1 MGLVDFAIRRRVTI
15 AMATVAITLL
25 GMISLS
31 RLKVNLLPDLSYPT
45 LTIRTELPGAA
56 PTEIENLISR
66 PIEEA
71 AGVVRNVRSVRSV
84 SRSGQSD
91 VIIEFTWGTDMDF
104 AGIEVRERLDLL
116 WLPTEASRP
125 LLLRFDPSSEP
136 VMRVAFVDETAL
148 SSRNGAGSHEDR
160 LKFLRRFADDRIKPE
175 IESVEGSAAVKVS
188 GGFEDE
194 VQIYVDQQRL
204 AQLKLSIEQVAK
216 RIGAENV
223 NLSGGRL
230 EQGTQRFL
238 VRTVNE
244 FDTLDDMANSVI
256 ATVDGQPV
264 YLKDVARVE
273 RGYKDRTAIT
283 RLNGDECIELAI
295 YKEGDANT
303 VQLAQGIR
311 GKLEALEKTLPGGSK
326 LVPVYD
332 QSKFIASA
340 VSDVKDAA
348 ILGGLLSIL
357 VLYFFLRDAWATIVT
372 GIVIPVTVVGIFVMM
387 YAFDL
392 TLNVMSLGGIAL
404 SVGML
409 IDNSVVILEA
419 IARRKEAGLSTIDAA
434 REGTAEVATAVTAST
449 LTSVAVFFP
458 MVFVSGIAG
467 QLFRDQAL
475 TVTFAQLISLMVGI
489 TLVPMLTAW
498 RARRGDKEQE
508 LAADAGEPRETLGA
522 LRRYLGAM
530 LANFNVKSL
539 VRAREPVAPTHGR
552 TMRILAAPVRY
563 LRWIVRFLGWTL
575 RYLITFLTRVLRVVF
590 GLLGKVFAVLLSPFV
605 WITQKG
611 YNVLDRRYPALL
623 DWALARRATVLM
635 TAFALLALTALII
648 PRLGTELIPQ
658 LSQGEFTVKMRLP
671 AGSPLETTD
680 SQVQVMHKAAR
691 NLPNLDSAYAVAGT
705 GNRLDANPV
714 DSGENTGNLDVRL
727 RMPIDKAGEEAAMQ
741 DLRTRLASIPGAQYE
756 FARPSLLTLATPVE
770 VILAGYDL
778 ERLNVAAAAVRT
790 RMEASGAFK
799 DIRSSVEGGHPEI
812 QILFDQERASQLG
825 LAVRD
830 IADRVVSNVRGDVAT
845 RYRLQEKKID
855 VLVRSVDTRAASIE
869 EVRNLVVNPGSDRPV
884 PLSAVAE
891 VRLATGPAEIRR
903 ANQERVAVISA
914 APVRGDLGDATAKA
928 REILA
933 ATTLPVGILGS
944 VSGQSEEMT
953 QSFRSLGL
961 AFALAVF
968 LVYLVMASQF
978 ESLLHP
984 FVILFTIPMGL
995 IGSVWGLYVTG
1006 TTINSVALI
1015 GLIMLAGIVVNNAIV
1030 LIDAINQARERGLAK
1045 IEAIKLAGKTRLRPI
1060 LITSVSTI
1068 IGLIPMAIGIG
1079 EGAEIR
1085 RPMAITVIA
1094 GNLVATFLTLVV
1106 IPVLYAVLD
1115 RKEYVKRA
1123 AAQAAPNPLTA
1134 PAVPPLALR
1143 KQED

>member
-1 MGLVDFAIRRRVTI
+1 MTLVDFAIRRRVTI
-15 AMATVAITLL
+15 AMATVAVTLL
-25 GMISLS
+25 GFISLS

-45 LTIRTELPGAA
+45 LTIRTELTGAA
-56 PTEIENLISR
+56 PTEVENLISR

-104 AGIEVRERLDLL
+104 AGIEVRERLDVL
-116 WLPTEASRP
+116 WLPVEATRP

-136 VMRVAFVDETAL
+136 VMRVALVDEAAQ
-148 SSRNGAGSHEDR
+148 SAGIGAGSNEER

-175 IESVEGSAAVKVS
+175 IEAVEGSAAVKVS

-204 AQLKLSIEQVAK
+204 AQLRLSIEQVAR

-244 FDTLDDMANSVI
+244 FDTLEDMANAVI
-256 ATVDGQPV
+256 ANVDGQPV

-283 RLNGDECIELAI
+283 RLNGAECIELAI

-303 VQLAQGIR
+303 VQLAHGIAD
-311 GKLEALEKTLPGGSK
+311 KLEALGKTLPGGTK
-326 LVPVYD
+326 LIPVYD

-498 RARRGDKEQE
+498 RARLGEPKSDP
-508 LAADAGEPRETLGA
+508 APDAGEPRHSASALGA
-522 LRRYLGAM
+522 YLRAVPGNINMRGLVRRWQVVMSARF
-530 LANFNVKSL
+530 ANFRALAWLIFVL
-539 VRAREPVAPTHGR
+539 RWVFGFIGWLMRLIVTFTVRA
-552 TMRILAAPVRY
+552 
-563 LRWIVRFLGWTL
+563 
-575 RYLITFLTRVLRVVF
+575 LRVIL
-590 GLLGKVFAVLLSPFV
+590 GLLGKVFALLLSPFV
-605 WITQKG
+605 WITQKC
-611 YNVLDRRYPALL
+611 YSFLERHYPPLL
-623 DWALARRATVLM
+623 EWALARRAAVLF
-635 TAFALLALTALII
+635 TAFGLLAVTALIL

-671 AGSPLETTD
+671 AGSPLEATD
-680 SQVQVMHKAAR
+680 RQVKYIHDAAR
-691 NLPNLDSAYAVAGT
+691 KLPNLDSAYAVAGT

-714 DSGENTGNLDVRL
+714 DSGENTGNLDVKL
-727 RMPIDKAGEEAAMQ
+727 QAPVDHDGEELAMQ
-741 DLRTRLASIPGAQYE
+741 QMRERLANVPGAQYE
-756 FARPSLLTLATPVE
+756 FSRPSLLTLATPVE

-778 ERLNVAAAAVRT
+778 ERLSLAANSVRE
-790 RMEASGAFK
+790 RMERSGAFR
-799 DIRSSVEGGHPEI
+799 DIRSSIEGGHPEI
-812 QILFDQERASQLG
+812 QIIFDQERASQLG

-830 IADRVVSNVRGDVAT
+830 IADRVVSNVRGSVAT

-869 EVRNLVVNPGSDRPV
+869 EVRNLVVNPGSERPV

-891 VRLATGPAEIRR
+891 VRLASGPAEIRR

-914 APVRGDLGDATAKA
+914 APLGGDLGDATRTAQA
-928 REILA
+928 ILA
-933 ATTLPVGILGS
+933 DTTLPVGILGS

-995 IGSVWGLYVTG
+995 IGSIWGLYVTG

-1030 LIDAINQARERGLAK
+1030 LIDAINQARERGLERL
-1045 IEAIKLAGKTRLRPI
+1045 EAIKLAGHTRLRPI

-1085 RPMAITVIA
+1085 RPMAITVIS
-1094 GNLVATFLTLVV
+1094 GTLVATFLTLVV
-1106 IPVLYAVLD
+1106 IPVLYAALD
-1115 RKEYVKRA
+1115 RKEFVKSHAGAGHA
-1123 AAQAAPNPLTA
+1123 ALATPAAPPA
-1134 PAVPPLALR
+1134 PAHSPQP
-1143 KQED
+1143 

>member
-1 MGLVDFAIRRRVTI
+1 MRLVDFAIRRRVTI
-15 AMATVAITLL
+15 AMATVAVTLL
-25 GMISLS
+25 GFISLS

-45 LTIRTELPGAA
+45 LTIRTELTGAA
-56 PTEIENLISR
+56 PTEVENLISR

-104 AGIEVRERLDLL
+104 AGIEVRERLDVL
-116 WLPTEASRP
+116 WLPVEATRP

-136 VMRVAFVDETAL
+136 VMRVALVDEAAQ
-148 SSRNGAGSHEDR
+148 SAGIGAGSNEER

-175 IESVEGSAAVKVS
+175 IEAVEGSAAVKVS

-204 AQLKLSIEQVAK
+204 AQLKLSIEQVAR

-244 FDTLDDMANSVI
+244 FDTLEDMANSVI
-256 ATVDGQPV
+256 ANVDGQPV

-283 RLNGDECIELAI
+283 RLNGEECIELAI

-303 VQLAQGIR
+303 VQLAHGIAD
-311 GKLEALEKTLPGGSK
+311 KLESLQKMLPTGTK

-332 QSKFIASA
+332 QSKFIANA
-340 VSDVKDAA
+340 VNDVSEAA
-348 ILGGLLSIL
+348 LWGGLLSIL

-498 RARRGDKEQE
+498 RARLGEPVAEAR
-508 LAADAGEPRETLGA
+508 DAGEPRETLAA
-522 LRRYLGAM
+522 LRRYLRGM
-530 LANFNVKSL
+530 LANVNVNAL
-539 VRAREPVAPTHGR
+539 VRATGSSAAQPLPSWLNAP
-552 TMRILAAPVRY
+552 
-563 LRWIVRFLGWTL
+563 W
-575 RYLITFLTRVLRVVF
+575 RVLRRIAAWIAWSLRWLITYLVRQLR
-590 GLLGKVFAVLLSPFV
+590 LLGGLAGKALAVLLSPFV
-605 WITQKG
+605 WITQKA
-611 YNVLDRRYPALL
+611 YNFLERHYPALL
-623 DWALARRATVLM
+623 DWALERRAAVLFS
-635 TAFALLALTALII
+635 AFGMLAVTALIL

-680 SQVQVMHKAAR
+680 AQVQVIHRAAS
-691 NLPNLDSAYAVAGT
+691 NLPTLESAYAVAGT

-714 DSGENTGNLDVRL
+714 DSGENTGNLDVKL
-727 RMPIDKAGEEAAMQ
+727 RAPIDKEGEELAIQ
-741 DLRTRLASIPGAQYE
+741 DLRTRLSGIPGAQY
-756 FARPSLLTLATPVE
+756 
-770 VILAGYDL
+770 
-778 ERLNVAAAAVRT
+778 
-790 RMEASGAFK
+790 
-799 DIRSSVEGGHPEI
+799 
-812 QILFDQERASQLG
+812 
-825 LAVRD
+825 
-830 IADRVVSNVRGDVAT
+830 
-845 RYRLQEKKID
+845 
-855 VLVRSVDTRAASIE
+855 
-869 EVRNLVVNPGSDRPV
+869 
-884 PLSAVAE
+884 
-891 VRLATGPAEIRR
+891 
-903 ANQERVAVISA
+903 
-914 APVRGDLGDATAKA
+914 
-928 REILA
+928 
-933 ATTLPVGILGS
+933 
-944 VSGQSEEMT
+944 
-953 QSFRSLGL
+953 
-961 AFALAVF
+961 
-968 LVYLVMASQF
+968 
-978 ESLLHP
+978 
-984 FVILFTIPMGL
+984 
-995 IGSVWGLYVTG
+995 
-1006 TTINSVALI
+1006 
-1015 GLIMLAGIVVNNAIV
+1015 
-1030 LIDAINQARERGLAK
+1030 
-1045 IEAIKLAGKTRLRPI
+1045 
-1060 LITSVSTI
+1060 
-1068 IGLIPMAIGIG
+1068 
-1079 EGAEIR
+1079 
-1085 RPMAITVIA
+1085 
-1094 GNLVATFLTLVV
+1094 
-1106 IPVLYAVLD
+1106 
-1115 RKEYVKRA
+1115 
-1123 AAQAAPNPLTA
+1123 
-1134 PAVPPLALR
+1134 
-1143 KQED
+1143 

>member
-1 MGLVDFAIRRRVTI
+1 MTLVDFAIRRRVTI
-15 AMATVAITLL
+15 AMAMVAITLL

-45 LTIRTELPGAA
+45 LTVRTELPGAA

-66 PIEEA
+66 PVEEA

-116 WLPTEASRP
+116 WLPTDATRP

-136 VMRVAFVDETAL
+136 VMRVALVDETSAT
-148 SSRNGAGSHEDR
+148 STNRGGNHEDR

-204 AQLKLSIEQVAK
+204 AQLRLSIEQVAR

-256 ATVDGQPV
+256 ANVDGQPV

-311 GKLEALEKTLPGGSK
+311 DKLDSLEKTLPGGTK

-419 IARRKEAGLSTIDAA
+419 IARRKEAGLSTVDAA

-498 RARRGDKEQE
+498 RARLGDKETE
-508 LAADAGEPRETLGA
+508 LAPDSGEPRETLVA
-522 LRRYLGAM
+522 LRRYLQALGT
-530 LANFNVKSL
+530 NFRVHYV
-539 VRAREPVAPTHGR
+539 VRVPEGTRN
-552 TMRILAAPVRY
+552 Y
-563 LRWIVRFLGWTL
+563 LRRTWRWFTYSLRFIVTGVV
-575 RYLITFLTRVLRVVF
+575 RVLRILF
-590 GLLGKVFAVLLSPFV
+590 GLLGKLFAVALSPFV
-605 WITQKG
+605 WLTQKG
-611 YNVLDRRYPALL
+611 YNVLDRHYPALL
-623 DWALARRATVLM
+623 DWALARRTAVLL
-635 TAFALLALTALII
+635 TAFGLLAATAII
-648 PRLGTELIPQ
+648 LPRLGTELIPQ

-680 SQVQVMHKAAR
+680 SQVQAIHRAAST
-691 NLPNLDSAYAVAGT
+691 LPSLESAYAVAGT

-714 DSGENTGNLDVRL
+714 DSGENTGNLDVKL
-727 RMPIDKAGEEAAMQ
+727 KAPIDKSGEERAMQ
-741 DLRTRLASIPGAQYE
+741 ELRTRLANIPGAQYE
-756 FARPSLLTLATPVE
+756 FTRPSLLSMTTPVE

-778 ERLNVAAAAVRT
+778 ERLDLAASAVRT
-790 RMEASGAFK
+790 RMESSGAFK
-799 DIRSSVEGGHPEI
+799 DIRSSIEGGHPEI

-914 APVRGDLGDATAKA
+914 APIRGDLGQATARA
-928 REILA
+928 QEILA
-933 ATTLPVGILGS
+933 QTTLPVGILGS

-995 IGSVWGLYVTG
+995 IGSVWGLYITG

-1030 LIDAINQARERGLAK
+1030 LIDAINQARERGLEK
-1045 IEAIKLAGKTRLRPI
+1045 IEAIKLAGRTRLRPI

-1115 RKEYVKRA
+1115 RKAYVKSSA
-1123 AAQAAPNPLTA
+1123 GGTAAQPLTA
-1134 PAVPPLALR
+1134 PTAAPAHSPT
-1143 KQED
+1143 EG

>member
-66 PIEEA
+66 PVEEA

-116 WLPTEASRP
+116 WLPTEATRP

-136 VMRVAFVDETAL
+136 VMRVALVDETA
-148 SSRNGAGSHEDR
+148 SSSKSGASSHEDR

-204 AQLKLSIEQVAK
+204 AQLRLSIEQVAK

-256 ATVDGQPV
+256 ANVDGQPV

-303 VQLAQGIR
+303 VQLAHGIKA
-311 GKLEALEKTLPGGSK
+311 KLEALEKTLPGGTK

-498 RARRGDKEQE
+498 RARLGDKEQE
-508 LAADAGEPRETLGA
+508 LAADAGEPSETLGA
-522 LRRYLGAM
+522 LRRYLQALGT
-530 LANFNVKSL
+530 NFRVQ
-539 VRAREPVAPTHGR
+539 
-552 TMRILAAPVRY
+552 Y
-563 LRWIVRFLGWTL
+563 IVRVPEDTRNILRRVWRWFTYSLRFLVTGVV
-575 RYLITFLTRVLRVVF
+575 RVLRIFF
-590 GLLGKVFAVLLSPFV
+590 GLLGKLLAVALSPFV
-605 WITQKG
+605 WVTQKG
-611 YNVLDRRYPALL
+611 YNVLDRHYPAIL
-623 DWALARRATVLM
+623 DWALTRRAAVLL
-635 TAFALLALTALII
+635 TAFGLLAVTAVIL

-680 SQVQVMHKAAR
+680 AQVQLIHRAASS
-691 NLPNLDSAYAVAGT
+691 LPALESAYAVAGT

-714 DSGENTGNLDVRL
+714 DSGENTGNLDVKL
-727 RMPIDKAGEEAAMQ
+727 RAPIDKEGEERAIQ
-741 DLRTRLASIPGAQYE
+741 ELRTRLASIPGVQYE
-756 FARPSLLTLATPVE
+756 FTRPSLLTLATPVE

-778 ERLNVAAAAVRT
+778 ERLNVAASAIRT

-799 DIRSSVEGGHPEI
+799 DIRSSIEGGHPEI

-884 PLSAVAE
+884 PLSAVAD

-914 APVRGDLGDATAKA
+914 APVRGDLGEATVKA
-928 REILA
+928 QEILA
-933 ATTLPVGILGS
+933 QTTLPVGILGS

-995 IGSVWGLYVTG
+995 IGSVWGLYITG

-1030 LIDAINQARERGLAK
+1030 LIDAINQARERGLEK

-1094 GNLVATFLTLVV
+1094 GNLVATFLTLIV

-1115 RKEYVKRA
+1115 RKAYVKTA
-1123 AAQAAPNPLTA
+1123 AGEAPLVPLTT
-1134 PAVPPLALR
+1134 PAMPPLALR

>member
-25 GMISLS
+25 GFISLS

-66 PIEEA
+66 PVEEA

-91 VIIEFTWGTDMDF
+91 VIVEFSWGTDMDF

-116 WLPTEASRP
+116 WLPVEATRP

-136 VMRVAFVDETAL
+136 VMRVAFVDETA
-148 SSRNGAGSHEDR
+148 GATSNEER

-204 AQLKLSIEQVAK
+204 AQLRLSIEHVAR

-244 FDTLDDMANSVI
+244 FNTLEDMANAVI
-256 ATVDGQPV
+256 AVVDGQPV

-283 RLNGDECIELAI
+283 RLDGKECIELAI

-303 VQLAQGIR
+303 VQLAHGIADR
-311 GKLEALEKTLPGGSK
+311 LESLGKTLPAGTR

-419 IARRKEAGLSTIDAA
+419 IARRKEAGLSTLDAA

-498 RARRGDKEQE
+498 RARLGEPAQD
-508 LAADAGEPRETLGA
+508 LAPDAGEPRETLGA
-522 LRRYLGAM
+522 LRNYLRAFF
-530 LANFNVKSL
+530 ANV
-539 VRAREPVAPTHGR
+539 
-552 TMRILAAPVRY
+552 PVRY
-563 LRWIVRFLGWTL
+563 PPRPTQNDGNFFVITWRATKGALRFLLGAITRIVRLL
-575 RYLITFLTRVLRVVF
+575 S

-605 WITQKG
+605 WATQKS
-611 YNVLDRRYPALL
+611 YDLLDRNYPKLL
-623 DWALARRATVLM
+623 DWALARRAAVLF
-635 TAFALLALTALII
+635 TAFGMLAATAMIL
-648 PRLGTELIPQ
+648 PSLGSELIPQ

-680 SQVQVMHKAAR
+680 RQVQHVQVAAR
-691 NLPNLDSAYAVAGT
+691 DLPNLDSAYSVAGT

-714 DSGENTGNLDVRL
+714 DSGENTGNLDVKL
-727 RMPIDKAGEEAAMQ
+727 KAPIDKAGEERAMQ
-741 DLRTRLASIPGAQYE
+741 SLREQLGGIPGAQYE
-756 FARPSLLTLATPVE
+756 FTRPSLLTLATPVE
-770 VILAGYDL
+770 VVLSGYDL
-778 ERLNVAAAAVRT
+778 DRLSLAANAVRD
-790 RMEASGAFK
+790 RMERSGEFR
-799 DIRSSVEGGHPEI
+799 DIRSSIEGGHPEI

-830 IADRVVSNVRGDVAT
+830 IADRVVSNVRGSVAT

-869 EVRNLVVNPGSDRPV
+869 EVRNLVVNPGSERPV

-914 APVRGDLGDATAKA
+914 APAQGDLGEATRTAQS
-928 REILA
+928 ILA
-933 ATTLPVGILGS
+933 ATTLPVGISGA

-984 FVILFTIPMGL
+984 LVILFTIPMGL
-995 IGSVWGLYVTG
+995 IGSIWGLYVTG

-1030 LIDAINQARERGLAK
+1030 LIDAINQARERGLSR
-1045 IEAIKLAGKTRLRPI
+1045 IEAIKLAGRTRLRPI

-1106 IPVLYAVLD
+1106 IPVLYSVMD
-1115 RKEYVKRA
+1115 RKEYGTR
-1123 AAQAAPNPLTA
+1123 TA
-1134 PAVPPLALR
+1134 PAAGTGATALATPAAPPAPAHSPE
-1143 KQED
+1143 K

>member
-1 MGLVDFAIRRRVTI
+1 MTLVDFAIRRRVTI

-25 GMISLS
+25 GFISLS

-56 PTEIENLISR
+56 PTEVENLISR
-66 PIEEA
+66 PVEEA

-91 VIIEFTWGTDMDF
+91 VIVEFTWGTDMDF
-104 AGIEVRERLDLL
+104 AGIEVRERLDVL
-116 WLPTEASRP
+116 WLPTEATRP

-136 VMRVAFVDETAL
+136 VMRVALVDETAL
-148 SSRNGAGSHEDR
+148 ISKTGGASSEER

-204 AQLKLSIEQVAK
+204 AQLRLSIEQVAR

-244 FDTLDDMANSVI
+244 FDTLEDMANAVI
-256 ATVDGQPV
+256 ANVDGQPV

-283 RLNGDECIELAI
+283 RLNGAECIELAI

-303 VQLAQGIR
+303 VQLAHGITD
-311 GKLEALEKTLPGGSK
+311 KLEALGKTLPAGTR
-326 LVPVYD
+326 LTPVYD

-372 GIVIPVTVVGIFVMM
+372 GVVIPVTVVGIFVMM

-498 RARRGDKEQE
+498 RARLGDREE
-508 LAADAGEPRETLGA
+508 ALADDAGEPRETLGA
-522 LRRYLGAM
+522 LRRYVLAM
-530 LANFNVKSL
+530 WSNLDVGGITDGP
-539 VRAREPVAPTHGR
+539 EPVQPAARGWRVVNAGARGTR
-552 TMRILAAPVRY
+552 TGMRWGGWL
-563 LRWIVRFLGWTL
+563 LRLVFTWIVR
-575 RYLITFLTRVLRVVF
+575 VLRMLF
-590 GLLGKVFAVLLSPFV
+590 GFFGKVFAVLLSPFV
-605 WITQKG
+605 WVTQKCYG
-611 YNVLDRRYPALL
+611 FVERQYPVLL
-623 DWALARRATVLM
+623 DWALARRAAVLF
-635 TAFALLALTALII
+635 TAFGLLAVTALIL

-680 SQVQVMHKAAR
+680 RQVQYIHDAAR
-691 NLPNLDSAYAVAGT
+691 KLPNIDSAYAVAGS

-714 DSGENTGNLDVRL
+714 DSGENTGNLDIKLQAPV
-727 RMPIDKAGEEAAMQ
+727 DHEGEELAMQ
-741 DLRTRLASIPGAQYE
+741 QLREQLAGIPGAQYE
-756 FARPSLLTLATPVE
+756 FTRPSLLTLATPVE

-778 ERLNVAAAAVRT
+778 DRLSAAASVVRD
-790 RMEASGAFK
+790 RMERSGKFR
-799 DIRSSVEGGHPEI
+799 DIRSSIEGGHPEI

-830 IADRVVSNVRGDVAT
+830 IADRVVSNVRGSVAT

-869 EVRNLVVNPGSDRPV
+869 EVRNLVVNPGSERPV

-914 APVRGDLGDATAKA
+914 APAAGDLGEAT
-928 REILA
+928 REAQAILA
-933 ATTLPVGILGS
+933 DTTLPVGILGS

-953 QSFRSLGL
+953 QSFRSLAL

-995 IGSVWGLYVTG
+995 IGSIWGLYITG

-1030 LIDAINQARERGLAK
+1030 LIDAINQARERGLER
-1045 IEAIKLAGKTRLRPI
+1045 IEAIKLAGRTRLRPI

-1115 RKEYVKRA
+1115 RKAYARSGAGAGSAVLTTTPH
-1123 AAQAAPNPLTA
+1123 AAPAHSPE
-1134 PAVPPLALR
+1134 R
-1143 KQED
+1143 

>member
-1 MGLVDFAIRRRVTI
+1 MKLVDFAIRRRVTI

-25 GMISLS
+25 GVISLS

-56 PTEIENLISR
+56 PAEVENLISR

-91 VIIEFTWGTDMDF
+91 VIIEFSWGTSMDL
-104 AGIEVRERLDLL
+104 AGIEVSERLDLL
-116 WLPTEASRP
+116 WLPVEASKP
-125 LLLRFDPSSEP
+125 LRLRFDPSSEP
-136 VMRVAFVDETAL
+136 VMRVAFVDEAAVAGRQTA
-148 SSRNGAGSHEDR
+148 NHEER
-160 LKFLRRFADDRIKPE
+160 FKFLRRFADERIKPE
-175 IESVEGSAAVKVS
+175 IEAVEGSAAVKVS

-204 AQLKLSIEQVAK
+204 AQLRLSIEQVAR

-256 ATVDGQPV
+256 ATVEGQAV

-283 RLNGDECIELAI
+283 RLNGEECIELAI

-303 VQLAQGIR
+303 VQLAQGIHR
-311 GKLEALEKTLPGGSK
+311 KLEALQKMLPAGTK
-326 LVPVYD
+326 LTPVYD
-332 QSKFIASA
+332 QSRFIASA

-419 IARRKEAGLSTIDAA
+419 IARRKEAGLSTSEAA
-434 REGTAEVATAVTAST
+434 RQGTAEVATAVTAST

-498 RARRGDKEQE
+498 RARLGERNET
-508 LAADAGEPRETLGA
+508 LAEKAGEPRETLGA
-522 LRRYLGAM
+522 FKQYL
-530 LANFNVKSL
+530 LASAINLKVRSL
-539 VRAREPVAPTHGR
+539 VRARVHKP
-552 TMRILAAPVRY
+552 
-563 LRWIVRFLGWTL
+563 LRGSGLWRGLTWIPFALQWTLGWSGWLFRLALTSFVRIL
-575 RYLITFLTRVLRVVF
+575 RYLSGF
-590 GLLGKVFAVLLSPFV
+590 LGKGLAVILSPFV
-605 WITQKG
+605 WATQRA
-611 YNVLDRRYPALL
+611 YNFLDQRYPALL
-623 DWALARRATVLM
+623 SWALTRRTLVLSTAAALLGVTVLI
-635 TAFALLALTALII
+635 L

-658 LSQGEFTVKMRLP
+658 LSQGEFSVRMRLP

-680 SQVQVMHKAAR
+680 RQVQAIHSAAR
-691 NLPNLDSAYAVAGT
+691 RLVNLDSAYGVAGT

-714 DSGENTGNLDVRL
+714 DSGENTGNLDVKL
-727 RMPIDKAGEEAAMQ
+727 KAPVDKEGEELAMQ
-741 DLRTRLASIPGAQYE
+741 ALRRDLSGVPGAQYE
-756 FARPSLLTLATPVE
+756 FTRPSLLTLSTPLE

-778 ERLNVAAAAVRT
+778 DRLNIAANAVRT

-799 DIRSSVEGGHPEI
+799 DIRSSIEGGHPEI

-830 IADRVVSNVRGDVAT
+830 IADRVVSNVRGSVAT

-869 EVRNLVVNPGSDRPV
+869 EVRNLIVNPGSARPV
-884 PLSAVAE
+884 SLSAVAE

-903 ANQERVAVISA
+903 ANQERVAVLSA
-914 APVRGDLGDATAKA
+914 APADGDLGAATARA
-928 REILA
+928 REILSQ
-933 ATTLPVGILGS
+933 TTLPVGILGS

-995 IGSVWGLYVTG
+995 IGSIWGLYVTG

-1030 LIDAINQARERGLAK
+1030 LIDAINQARERGLEK
-1045 IEAIKLAGKTRLRPI
+1045 IEAIKLAGRTRLRPI
-1060 LITSVSTI
+1060 LITSVSTM

-1085 RPMAITVIA
+1085 RPMAVTVIA
-1094 GNLVATFLTLVV
+1094 GTLVATFLTLIV

-1115 RKEYVKRA
+1115 RKAFVGA
-1123 AAQAAPNPLTA
+1123 SGTTQGSPIA
-1134 PAVPPLALR
+1134 PPLALQHR
-1143 KQED
+1143 RED

>member
-1 MGLVDFAIRRRVTI
+1 MTLVDFAIRRRVTI

-25 GMISLS
+25 GFISLS

-66 PIEEA
+66 PVEEA

-116 WLPTEASRP
+116 WLPVEATRP

-136 VMRVAFVDETAL
+136 VMRVAFVDESAK
-148 SSRNGAGSHEDR
+148 AGSNEER

-204 AQLKLSIEQVAK
+204 AQLRLSIEQVAR

-244 FDTLDDMANSVI
+244 FDTLEDMANSVI
-256 ATVDGQPV
+256 AIVDQQPV

-283 RLNGDECIELAI
+283 RLNGEECIELAI

-303 VQLAQGIR
+303 VQLAHGIAD
-311 GKLEALEKTLPGGSK
+311 KLESLGKTLPGGTR

-372 GIVIPVTVVGIFVMM
+372 GVVIPVTVVGIFVMM

-498 RARRGDKEQE
+498 RARLGEPAE
-508 LAADAGEPRETLGA
+508 HAPDAGEPRETLA
-522 LRRYLGAM
+522 SLRRYLGGM
-530 LANFNVKSL
+530 LANVNVNAL
-539 VRAREPVAPTHGR
+539 VRPAGSSAVQAPPSWLNAPWRVLRRIARWIAWS
-552 TMRILAAPVRY
+552 
-563 LRWIVRFLGWTL
+563 LRW
-575 RYLITFLTRVLRVVF
+575 LITFVVRQLR
-590 GLLGKVFAVLLSPFV
+590 LLGGLAGKALAVLLSPFV
-605 WITQKG
+605 WITQKAYG
-611 YNVLDRRYPALL
+611 LLERHYPALL
-623 DWALARRATVLM
+623 DWALQRRAAVLFA
-635 TAFALLALTALII
+635 AFGMLAATALIL
-648 PRLGTELIPQ
+648 PSLGTELIPQ

-680 SQVQVMHKAAR
+680 RQVRYIHDAALK
-691 NLPNLDSAYAVAGT
+691 LPNLDSAYAVAGT

-714 DSGENTGNLDVRL
+714 DSGENAGNLDVKL
-727 RMPIDKAGEEAAMQ
+727 RAPIDQAGEERAMQ
-741 DLRTRLASIPGAQYE
+741 QMREQLAGIPGAQYE
-756 FARPSLLTLATPVE
+756 FTRPSLLTLSTPVE

-778 ERLNVAAAAVRT
+778 ERLSLAASTMRD
-790 RMEASGAFK
+790 RMERSGAFR
-799 DIRSSVEGGHPEI
+799 DIRSSIEGGHPEI
-812 QILFDQERASQLG
+812 QIVFDQERASQLG

-830 IADRVVSNVRGDVAT
+830 IADRVVSNVRGSVAT

-914 APVRGDLGDATAKA
+914 APADGDLGNATREAQGILDA
-928 REILA
+928 I
-933 ATTLPVGILGS
+933 TLPVGILGS

-995 IGSVWGLYVTG
+995 IGSVWGLYITG

-1030 LIDAINQARERGLAK
+1030 LIDAINQARERGLQR
-1045 IEAIKLAGKTRLRPI
+1045 IDAIKLAGRTRLRPI

-1068 IGLIPMAIGIG
+1068 VGLIPMAIGIG

-1094 GNLVATFLTLVV
+1094 GNLVATFLTLIV
-1106 IPVLYAVLD
+1106 IPVLYSVMD
-1115 RKEYVKRA
+1115 RKEFVKATGTAAGRA
-1123 AAQAAPNPLTA
+1123 APTTPGA
-1134 PAVPPLALR
+1134 PAATAHAP
-1143 KQED
+1143 E

>member
-1 MGLVDFAIRRRVTI
+1 VGLVDFAIRRRVTI

-91 VIIEFTWGTDMDF
+91 VIIEFTWGTEMDF

-116 WLPTEASRP
+116 WLPTEATRP

-136 VMRVAFVDETAL
+136 VMRVALVDETAK
-148 SSRNGAGSHEDR
+148 AGSHEDR

-256 ATVDGQPV
+256 ANVDGQPV
-264 YLKDVARVE
+264 YLKDVARVD

-311 GKLEALEKTLPGGSK
+311 AKLDALEKTLPGGTK

-498 RARRGDKEQE
+498 RARLGDQEQE

-522 LRRYLGAM
+522 LRRYLQALGT
-530 LANFNVKSL
+530 NFRVQ
-539 VRAREPVAPTHGR
+539 
-552 TMRILAAPVRY
+552 Y
-563 LRWIVRFLGWTL
+563 IVRVPEDTRSLL
-575 RYLITFLTRVLRVVF
+575 RRVWRWFTYALRFFVTAMVRVLRVFF
-590 GLLGKVFAVLLSPFV
+590 GLLGKLFAVLLSPFV
-605 WITQKG
+605 WITQKS
-611 YNVLDRRYPALL
+611 YNVLDRHYPALL
-623 DWALARRATVLM
+623 DWALTRRAAVLL
-635 TAFALLALTALII
+635 TAFALLAATALIL
-648 PRLGTELIPQ
+648 PGLGTEMIPQ

-680 SQVQVMHKAAR
+680 AQVQVIHRAASS
-691 NLPNLDSAYAVAGT
+691 LPSLESAYAVAGT

-714 DSGENTGNLDVRL
+714 DSGENTGNLDVKL
-727 RMPIDKAGEEAAMQ
+727 RAPIDKEGEERAIQ
-741 DLRTRLASIPGAQYE
+741 ELRSRLASIPGAQYE
-756 FARPSLLTLATPVE
+756 FTRPSLLTLATPVE

-778 ERLNVAAAAVRT
+778 ERLDVAASAIRA
-790 RMEASGAFK
+790 RMESSGAFK

-914 APVRGDLGDATAKA
+914 APVRGDLGEATIKA
-928 REILA
+928 QEILA
-933 ATTLPVGILGS
+933 QTTLPVGIMGS

-978 ESLLHP
+978 ESLVHP

-995 IGSVWGLYVTG
+995 IGSVWGLYITG

-1030 LIDAINQARERGLAK
+1030 LIDAINQARERGLEK

-1094 GNLVATFLTLVV
+1094 GNLVATFLTLLV

-1115 RKEYVKRA
+1115 RKAYVKTA
-1123 AAQAAPNPLTA
+1123 AAEPAAHAAHAQTT
-1134 PAVPPLALR
+1134 PATP
-1143 KQED
+1143 

>member
-1 MGLVDFAIRRRVTI
+1 MTLVDFAIRRRVTI

-25 GMISLS
+25 GAISLS

-71 AGVVRNVRSVRSV
+71 AGVVRNVRSERSV

-136 VMRVAFVDETAL
+136 VMRVAFVDETAH
-148 SSRNGAGSHEDR
+148 SARNRAGSQEDR
-160 LKFLRRFADDRIKPE
+160 LKFLRLFADDRIKPAV
-175 IESVEGSAAVKVS
+175 ESVEGSAAVKVS

-204 AQLKLSIEQVAK
+204 AQLRLSIEQVAR

-244 FDTLDDMANSVI
+244 FDTLEDMANAVI
-256 ATVDGQPV
+256 ANVDGQPI

-283 RLNGDECIELAI
+283 RLNGAECIELAI

-303 VQLAQGIR
+303 VQLAHGITD
-311 GKLEALEKTLPGGSK
+311 KLEALDKTLPGGTR

-419 IARRKEAGLSTIDAA
+419 IARRKEAGLSTIEAA

-475 TVTFAQLISLMVGI
+475 TVTFAQLISLMVGL

-498 RARRGDKEQE
+498 RARLGDQERE
-508 LAADAGEPRETLGA
+508 LAPDAGEPRETLGS
-522 LRRYLGAM
+522 LRRYLRAALGNLRVSA
-530 LANFNVKSL
+530 L
-539 VRAREPVAPTHGR
+539 VRPRARIAVAAG
-552 TMRILAAPVRY
+552 
-563 LRWIVRFLGWTL
+563 
-575 RYLITFLTRVLRVVF
+575 
-590 GLLGKVFAVLLSPFV
+590 
-605 WITQKG
+605 
-611 YNVLDRRYPALL
+611 
-623 DWALARRATVLM
+623 
-635 TAFALLALTALII
+635 
-648 PRLGTELIPQ
+648 
-658 LSQGEFTVKMRLP
+658 RLP
-671 AGSPLETTD
+671 AFI
-680 SQVQVMHKAAR
+680 VW
-691 NLPNLDSAYAVAGT
+691 
-705 GNRLDANPV
+705 
-714 DSGENTGNLDVRL
+714 
-727 RMPIDKAGEEAAMQ
+727 
-741 DLRTRLASIPGAQYE
+741 IP
-756 FARPSLLTLATPVE
+756 
-770 VILAGYDL
+770 
-778 ERLNVAAAAVRT
+778 
-790 RMEASGAFK
+790 
-799 DIRSSVEGGHPEI
+799 
-812 QILFDQERASQLG
+812 
-825 LAVRD
+825 
-830 IADRVVSNVRGDVAT
+830 
-845 RYRLQEKKID
+845 
-855 VLVRSVDTRAASIE
+855 
-869 EVRNLVVNPGSDRPV
+869 
-884 PLSAVAE
+884 
-891 VRLATGPAEIRR
+891 
-903 ANQERVAVISA
+903 
-914 APVRGDLGDATAKA
+914 
-928 REILA
+928 
-933 ATTLPVGILGS
+933 
-944 VSGQSEEMT
+944 
-953 QSFRSLGL
+953 RSL
-961 AFALAVF
+961 
-968 LVYLVMASQF
+968 
-978 ESLLHP
+978 
-984 FVILFTIPMGL
+984 T
-995 IGSVWGLYVTG
+995 W
-1006 TTINSVALI
+1006 
-1015 GLIMLAGIVVNNAIV
+1015 
-1030 LIDAINQARERGLAK
+1030 
-1045 IEAIKLAGKTRLRPI
+1045 
-1060 LITSVSTI
+1060 
-1068 IGLIPMAIGIG
+1068 
-1079 EGAEIR
+1079 
-1085 RPMAITVIA
+1085 
-1094 GNLVATFLTLVV
+1094 
-1106 IPVLYAVLD
+1106 
-1115 RKEYVKRA
+1115 
-1123 AAQAAPNPLTA
+1123 
-1134 PAVPPLALR
+1134 ALR
-1143 KQED
+1143 FFA

>member
-1 MGLVDFAIRRRVTI
+1 MTLVDFAIRRRVTI
-15 AMATVAITLL
+15 AMATVAIILL
-25 GMISLS
+25 GWISLG

-45 LTIRTELPGAA
+45 VTIRTELPGAA
-56 PTEIENLISR
+56 PAEVENLISR

-91 VIIEFTWGTDMDF
+91 VIIEFSWGTDMDF

-116 WLPTEASRP
+116 WLPVEATRP

-136 VMRVAFVDETAL
+136 VMRVAFVDETAK
-148 SSRNGAGSHEDR
+148 GASHEER
-160 LKFLRRFADDRIKPE
+160 LKFMRRFADDRIKPE

-204 AQLKLSIEQVAK
+204 AQLRLSIEQVAR

-230 EQGTQRFL
+230 EQGSQRFL

-244 FDTLDDMANSVI
+244 FDTLEDMANSVI

-311 GKLEALEKTLPGGSK
+311 KELENLQKMLPAGTKLS
-326 LVPVYD
+326 PVYD

-340 VSDVKDAA
+340 VSDVSSAA
-348 ILGGLLSIL
+348 IWGGLLSIL

-372 GIVIPVTVVGIFVMM
+372 GIVIPVTVIGIFVMM

-419 IARRKEAGLSTIDAA
+419 IARRKEQGFSTIEAA
-434 REGTAEVATAVTAST
+434 RQGTAEVATAVTAST

-498 RARRGDKEQE
+498 RARVREPSGEI
-508 LAADAGEPRETLGA
+508 APDAGEPRQTLAALRSYVLGVRANLGIEAPARTPRSPPRGAWRLLAIPWYGLRWSVGA
-522 LRRYLGAM
+522 LAWVLRWL
-530 LANFNVKSL
+530 VSWL
-539 VRAREPVAPTHGR
+539 VRE
-552 TMRILAAPVRY
+552 
-563 LRWIVRFLGWTL
+563 LRMT
-575 RYLITFLTRVLRVVF
+575 F
-590 GLLGKVFAVLLSPFV
+590 GLLAKLLAVALSPFV
-605 WITQKG
+605 WVIQRAYG
-611 YNVLDRRYPALL
+611 FLDGRYPALL
-623 DWALARRATVLM
+623 SWALSRRAAVLSTAAGLLVITVMIL
-635 TAFALLALTALII
+635 
-648 PRLGTELIPQ
+648 PQLGTELIPQ
-658 LSQGEFTVKMRLP
+658 LSQGEFTVKVRLP

-680 SQVQVMHKAAR
+680 RQVQTIHAAATTLS
-691 NLPNLDSAYAVAGT
+691 NLEVAYGVAGT

-714 DSGENTGNLDVRL
+714 DSGENTGNLDVKL
-727 RMPIDKAGEEAAMQ
+727 KAPIDTEGEEAAMET
-741 DLRTRLASIPGAQYE
+741 LRQQLSGIPGAQYE
-756 FARPSLLTLATPVE
+756 FARPSLLTLSTPVE

-778 ERLNVAAAAVRT
+778 DRLTVAANAVRA

-799 DIRSSVEGGHPEI
+799 DIRSSIEGGHPEI
-812 QILFDQERASQLG
+812 QIIFDQERASQLG

-830 IADRVVSNVRGDVAT
+830 IADRVVSNVRGSVAT

-869 EVRNLVVNPGSDRPV
+869 EVRNLVVNPGSERPV
-884 PLSAVAE
+884 PLSAVAD

-903 ANQERVAVISA
+903 ANQERVAVLSA
-914 APVRGDLGDATAKA
+914 APADGDLGDATVRAQ
-928 REILA
+928 EILA
-933 ATTLPVGILGS
+933 ETTLPVGIIGS

-953 QSFRSLGL
+953 QSFQSLGL

-1030 LIDAINQARERGLAK
+1030 LIDAINQARERGLEK
-1045 IEAIKLAGKTRLRPI
+1045 LEAIELAGRTRLRPI

-1094 GNLVATFLTLVV
+1094 GTLVATFLTLIV

-1115 RKEYVKRA
+1115 RKEFVKSASREA
-1123 AAQAAPNPLTA
+1123 KIIQVAQ
-1134 PAVPPLALR
+1134 
-1143 KQED
+1143 E

>member
-1 MGLVDFAIRRRVTI
+1 MTLVDFAIRRRVTI
-15 AMATVAITLL
+15 AMATVAVTLL
-25 GMISLS
+25 GFISLS

-56 PTEIENLISR
+56 PAELENLISR

-104 AGIEVRERLDLL
+104 VGIEVRERLDLL
-116 WLPTEASRP
+116 WLPVEATRP

-136 VMRVAFVDETAL
+136 VMRLAFVDESGT
-148 SSRNGAGSHEDR
+148 SRNGAGANHEER

-204 AQLKLSIEQVAK
+204 AQLRLSIETVAK

-303 VQLAQGIR
+303 VQLAQGIAS
-311 GKLEALEKTLPGGSK
+311 KLESLQKMLPTGTK
-326 LVPVYD
+326 LTPVYD

-498 RARRGDKEQE
+498 RARLGERSEQ
-508 LAADAGEPRETLGA
+508 LPADAGEPRETVGSFK
-522 LRRYLGAM
+522 RYLA
-530 LANFNVKSL
+530 A
-539 VRAREPVAPTHGR
+539 ARDS
-552 TMRILAAPVRY
+552 
-563 LRWIVRFLGWTL
+563 
-575 RYLITFLTRVLRVVF
+575 LRVVS
-590 GLLGKVFAVLLSPFV
+590 VV
-605 WITQKG
+605 
-611 YNVLDRRYPALL
+611 
-623 DWALARRATVLM
+623 
-635 TAFALLALTALII
+635 
-648 PRLGTELIPQ
+648 
-658 LSQGEFTVKMRLP
+658 
-671 AGSPLETTD
+671 
-680 SQVQVMHKAAR
+680 
-691 NLPNLDSAYAVAGT
+691 
-705 GNRLDANPV
+705 
-714 DSGENTGNLDVRL
+714 
-727 RMPIDKAGEEAAMQ
+727 
-741 DLRTRLASIPGAQYE
+741 
-756 FARPSLLTLATPVE
+756 ARP
-770 VILAGYDL
+770 
-778 ERLNVAAAAVRT
+778 
-790 RMEASGAFK
+790 M
-799 DIRSSVEGGHPEI
+799 
-812 QILFDQERASQLG
+812 
-825 LAVRD
+825 
-830 IADRVVSNVRGDVAT
+830 
-845 RYRLQEKKID
+845 
-855 VLVRSVDTRAASIE
+855 
-869 EVRNLVVNPGSDRPV
+869 NPGRPV
-884 PLSAVAE
+884 
-891 VRLATGPAEIRR
+891 R
-903 ANQERVAVISA
+903 
-914 APVRGDLGDATAKA
+914 KA
-928 REILA
+928 WMVL
-933 ATTLPVGILGS
+933 TVPW
-944 VSGQSEEMT
+944 
-953 QSFRSLGL
+953 F
-961 AFALAVF
+961 
-968 LVYLVMASQF
+968 
-978 ESLLHP
+978 
-984 FVILFTIPMGL
+984 
-995 IGSVWGLYVTG
+995 
-1006 TTINSVALI
+1006 
-1015 GLIMLAGIVVNNAIV
+1015 ML
-1030 LIDAINQARERGLAK
+1030 
-1045 IEAIKLAGKTRLRPI
+1045 
-1060 LITSVSTI
+1060 
-1068 IGLIPMAIGIG
+1068 
-1079 EGAEIR
+1079 
-1085 RPMAITVIA
+1085 
-1094 GNLVATFLTLVV
+1094 
-1106 IPVLYAVLD
+1106 
-1115 RKEYVKRA
+1115 
-1123 AAQAAPNPLTA
+1123 
-1134 PAVPPLALR
+1134 
-1143 KQED
+1143 

>member
-25 GMISLS
+25 GFISLS

-66 PIEEA
+66 PVEEA

-116 WLPTEASRP
+116 WLPVEATRP

-136 VMRVAFVDETAL
+136 VMRVAFVDET
-148 SSRNGAGSHEDR
+148 SKAGSNEER

-204 AQLKLSIEQVAK
+204 AQLKLSIEQVAR

-244 FDTLDDMANSVI
+244 FDTLEDMADSVI
-256 ATVDGQPV
+256 ANVDGQPV

-283 RLNGDECIELAI
+283 RLDGEECIELAI

-303 VQLAQGIR
+303 VQLAHGIAD
-311 GKLEALEKTLPGGSK
+311 KLESLTKTLPAGTK
-326 LVPVYD
+326 LTPVYD

-372 GIVIPVTVVGIFVMM
+372 GVVIPVTVVGIFVMM

-434 REGTAEVATAVTAST
+434 RQGTAEVATAVTAST

-498 RARRGDKEQE
+498 RARLGEPQDEP
-508 LAADAGEPRETLGA
+508 AADAGEPRESLA
-522 LRRYLGAM
+522 SLRGYLRGM
-530 LANFNVKSL
+530 WSNFNVNAQ
-539 VRAREPVAPTHGR
+539 VRARETVAAVSRHSW
-552 TMRILAAPVRY
+552 LAAPWRAVRWMVRFVGWS
-563 LRWIVRFLGWTL
+563 LRW
-575 RYLITFLTRVLRVVF
+575 LITFLVRQLRLF
-590 GLLGKVFAVLLSPFV
+590 GGLVGKLLAVLLSPFV

-611 YNVLDRRYPALL
+611 YNVLDRHYPALL
-623 DWALARRATVLM
+623 DWALARRAAVLF
-635 TAFALLALTALII
+635 TAFGMLAATAMIL
-648 PRLGTELIPQ
+648 PRLGSELIPQ

-680 SQVQVMHKAAR
+680 RQVRYIHDAAR
-691 NLPNLDSAYAVAGT
+691 DLPNLASAYAVAGT

-714 DSGENTGNLDVRL
+714 DSGENTGNLDVKL
-727 RMPIDKAGEEAAMQ
+727 RAPIDQAGEELAMQ
-741 DLRTRLASIPGAQYE
+741 QMRERLAGIPGAQYE
-756 FARPSLLTLATPVE
+756 FTRPSLLTLATPVE

-778 ERLNVAAAAVRT
+778 DRLSIAANSIRD
-790 RMEASGAFK
+790 RMERSGAFR
-799 DIRSSVEGGHPEI
+799 DIRSSIEGGHPEI

-830 IADRVVSNVRGDVAT
+830 IADRVVSNVRGSVAT

-869 EVRNLVVNPGSDRPV
+869 EVRNLVVNPGSERPV

-914 APVRGDLGDATAKA
+914 APADGDLGNAT
-928 REILA
+928 REAQAILA

-995 IGSVWGLYVTG
+995 IGSIWGLYITG

-1030 LIDAINQARERGLAK
+1030 LIDAINQAREKGLQR
-1045 IEAIKLAGKTRLRPI
+1045 IEAIKLAGRTRLRPI

-1094 GNLVATFLTLVV
+1094 GNLVATFLTLIV
-1106 IPVLYAVLD
+1106 IPVLYAVMD
-1115 RKEYVKRA
+1115 RKEFQKAPGHAGAGGA
-1123 AAQAAPNPLTA
+1123 ALTTPGAPVA
-1134 PAVPPLALR
+1134 PVHAPE
-1143 KQED
+1143 K